1 MTLLNSGQW
10 GPGCTFTH
18 DVYWKAADV
27 ICARCGADI
36 CSEHAYV
43 CTFCQYLKKIP
54 WYCPGCA
61 GSHEMTRLYPLG
73 CKAEW
78 ENEWYLQTEGK
89 PRERNFEG
97 MQQRAAE
104 RQRKREIYPDHE
116 DYPK

>member
-1 MTLLNSGQW
+1 
-10 GPGCTFTH
+10 
-18 DVYWKAADV
+18 
-27 ICARCGADI
+27 
-36 CSEHAYV
+36 
-43 CTFCQYLKKIP
+43 
-54 WYCPGCA
+54 
-61 GSHEMTRLYPLG
+61 MTRLYPLG